1 MLDIFAIPAFTDNY
15 IWTIVNGKEAIVI
28 DPGDA
33 NTYLGKELKTT
44 VDIFATIRNWK
55 DNY

>member
-1 MLDIFAIPAFTDNY
+1 MLNIFAIPAFTDNY